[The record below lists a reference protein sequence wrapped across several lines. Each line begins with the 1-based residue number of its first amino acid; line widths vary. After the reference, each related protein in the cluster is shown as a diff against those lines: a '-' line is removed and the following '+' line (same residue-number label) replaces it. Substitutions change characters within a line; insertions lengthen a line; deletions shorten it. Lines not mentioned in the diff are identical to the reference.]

1 MRAENLQELIHATP
15 FRPFRLCL
23 ADGTRVEVIHPDF
36 VASPPGSRTAV
47 VFGRDDSLKIIDVGL
62 VLAVEIGAPT
72 PAGSI
77 PPPTNGGLFTDFAR

>member
-1 MRAENLQELIHATP
+1 MRAENLQQVIHATP

-36 VASPPGSRTAV
+36 IASPPGSRTAV

-62 VLAVEIGAPT
+62 GARGPELARQPGRLNLA
-72 PAGSI
+72 
-77 PPPTNGGLFTDFAR
+77 TDQRR

>member
-1 MRAENLQELIHATP
+1 MRTENLQEVIHATP

-23 ADGTRVEVIHPDF
+23 ADGTRV
-36 VASPPGSRTAV
+36 AV

-62 VLAVEIGAPT
+62 MLAVEIGAPT

-77 PPPTNGGLFTDFAR
+77 SPPTNGGLFTDFAR